1 MTTLFRSILPTDT
14 DDDEEIS
21 DTYDEDNTTES
32 AENPDEEP

>member
-32 AENPDEEP
+32 ANPDEEP